1 MSSSYY
7 VTYGTDRLTFP
18 GATGSVAWE
27 YNGETMV
34 LLDPYRTSNDDYMKM
49 RFVTPRGKEI
59 ILEDGS
65 AGNVSA
71 SAFVPVGST
80 AYFTANG
87 FQGDAATT
95 TRLHVTSLANSGFS
109 GVSSENWSNI
119 TTAFYANPNVETHGS
134 AVLTATGSA
143 SAQARTHACYKYS
156 YGEGG
161 KEYYSTVSASGFAP
175 ACTGS
180 WSNAAGRSMW
190 IPRGSHFGFSASS
203 ISGVT
208 YSINPVVSANTISG
222 MALSFNH
229 RNLGTQSLLT
239 GYADSPR
246 VMRLSDGRQKKISA
260 KGVFVWCPNTATT
273 TWEPSPRITA
283 FSSNLD
289 TGTAYGTFIVG
300 SDSASN
306 SAGLFKMYGFASGS
320 SIGAHRDRAGSWRDI
335 TTTNSNYYFPWN
347 FTQISNSSYASGV
360 FSSKRVSYQSTTT
373 AEYMFYG
380 RSGGKSFRIKNGTY
394 NLAAAANSVAKTN
407 QTASKSLS
415 NSGAYSM
422 LCLDST
428 VAPRMSAVCNCSGIW
443 NGSARLY

>member
-7 VTYGTDRLTFP
+7 ITYGGNRLTFP

-34 LLDPYRTSNDDYMKM
+34 LLDPYRTSNADYLKM
-49 RFVTPRGKEI
+49 RFVTPLGDEI
-59 ILEDGS
+59 IIEDGS
-65 AGNVSA
+65 ASNVSA
-71 SAFVPVGST
+71 SAMVPIGST

-87 FQGDAATT
+87 NQGGKD
-95 TRLHVTSLANSGFS
+95 TRWHVTALSNSGFS
-109 GVSSENWSNI
+109 GVSSENWSNVN
-119 TTAFYANPNVETHGS
+119 TAFYGNPNVETHGS

-143 SAQARTHACYKYS
+143 SAQAKTHMVYKYS

-161 KEYYSTVSASGFAP
+161 ANYYSTVSASGFAP
-175 ACTGS
+175 AYTGS
-180 WSNAAGRSMW
+180 WSTAAGRAMW
-190 IPRGSHFGFSASS
+190 IPRGSRFGFSASS
-203 ISGVT
+203 LSGVT
-208 YSINPVVSANTISG
+208 YSISPVASANTISG
-222 MALSFNH
+222 MSLAFNH
-229 RNLGTQSLLT
+229 RNLGTHSLLT

-246 VMRLSDGRQKKISA
+246 DMRLSNGRQKQISA
-260 KGVFVWCPNTATT
+260 KGVFVWCTNTATT

-300 SDSASN
+300 NSSATN
-306 SAGLFKMYGFASGS
+306 SAGLFKMYGFASGNK
-320 SIGAHRDRAGSWRDI
+320 IGSRRDRKGSWGSI

-347 FTQISNSSYASGV
+347 FTQISNSSYASGL
-360 FSSKRVSYQSTTT
+360 FSSKRVSYNSTTT

-394 NLAAAANSVAKTN
+394 RLAAAANSVAKTN

-428 VAPRMSAVCNCSGIW
+428 VALGMSAVCNCSGIW

>member
-1 MSSSYY
+1 MGSSYY
-7 VTYGTDRLTFP
+7 ITYGGNRLTFP
-18 GATGSVAWE
+18 GVTGSVAWE
-27 YNGETMV
+27 YNDGTMV
-34 LLDPYRTSNDDYMKM
+34 MLDPYRTSNGDYLKM
-49 RFVTPRGKEI
+49 RFVTPGGEEI

-71 SAFVPVGST
+71 SAMVPAGST

-95 TRLHVTSLANSGFS
+95 TKYHVTALANSGFS
-109 GVSSENWSNI
+109 GVSSENWSNV
-119 TTAFYANPNVETHGS
+119 TTAFYGNPNVETHGS

-143 SAQARTHACYKYS
+143 SAQATTHMVYKYS

-161 KEYYSTVSASGFAP
+161 PNYYSTVSASGFAP
-175 ACTGS
+175 AYTGS
-180 WSNAAGRSMW
+180 WSFASGRAMW

-203 ISGVT
+203 RSGIT
-208 YSINPVVSANTISG
+208 YSISPVVSANTISG
-222 MALSFNH
+222 MALAFNH
-229 RNLGTQSLLT
+229 RNLGTHSLLT

-246 VMRLSDGRQKKISA
+246 DMYISNCRSKEISA
-260 KGVFVWCPNTATT
+260 NGVFVWCTNTATT

-320 SIGAHRDRAGSWRDI
+320 GIGSRRDRAGSWGSI
-335 TTTNSNYYFPWN
+335 TTTDSNYYFPWN
-347 FTQISNSSYASGV
+347 FTQISNSSYASAV
-360 FSSKRVSYQSTTT
+360 FSSKRVSYQSTTA

-380 RSGGKSFRIKNGTY
+380 RSGGASFRIKNGKY

-407 QTASKSLS
+407 QTASKKLS

-428 VAPRMSAVCNCSGIW
+428 VALGMSAVCNCSGIW

>member
-1 MSSSYY
+1 MGSSYF
-7 VTYGTDRLTFP
+7 VTYGTNRLTF
-18 GATGSVAWE
+18 GGEAGSIAWAHVTD
-27 YNGETMV
+27 TMV
-34 LLDPYRTSNDDYMKM
+34 LLNPYRTSNADYLKM
-49 RFVTPRGKEI
+49 RFVTPGGDEI
-59 ILEDGS
+59 IIEDGS

-71 SAFVPVGST
+71 SAMVPVGST

-87 FQGDAATT
+87 SQGGAD
-95 TRLHVTSLANSGFS
+95 TRWHVTALANSGFS
-109 GVSSENWSNI
+109 GVSSENWSNV
-119 TTAFYANPNVETHGS
+119 TNMFYSNPNVETHGS

-143 SAQARTHACYKYS
+143 SAQASTHACYKYS

-161 KEYYSTVSASGFAP
+161 ANYYATVSASGFAP
-175 ACTGS
+175 AYTGP
-180 WSNAAGRSMW
+180 WSTAANRAMW
-190 IPRGSHFGFSASS
+190 IPRGSRFGFSASS

-208 YSINPVVSANTISG
+208 YSISPVASADTISG
-222 MALSFNH
+222 MALAFNH
-229 RNLGTQSLLT
+229 RNLGTHSLLT

-246 VMRLSDGRQKKISA
+246 NMRLSNGRQKQISA
-260 KGVFVWCPNTATT
+260 KGVFVWCTNTATT
-273 TWEPSPRITA
+273 TWEPTPRITA

-300 SDSASN
+300 SNSASN

-320 SIGAHRDRAGSWRDI
+320 SIGSRRDRAGSWGSI

-347 FTQISNSSYASGV
+347 FTQISNSSYASGI
-360 FSSKRVSYQSTTT
+360 FSSKRVSYKSTTT

-380 RSGGKSFRIKNGTY
+380 RSGGASFRIKDGTY
-394 NLAAAANSVAKTN
+394 NLAAAANSVASTI

-428 VAPRMSAVCNCSGIW
+428 VALGMSAVCNCSGIW

>member
-7 VTYGTDRLTFP
+7 ITYGGNRLTFP
-18 GATGSVAWE
+18 GVTGSVAWE

-34 LLDPYRTSNDDYMKM
+34 MLDPYRTSNVDYLKM
-49 RFVTPRGKEI
+49 RFVTPGGNEI

-71 SAFVPVGST
+71 SAMVPAGST

-87 FQGDAATT
+87 NQTGDD
-95 TRLHVTSLANSGFS
+95 TRWHVTALANNGFS
-109 GVSSENWSNI
+109 GVSSENWSNV
-119 TTAFYANPNVETHGS
+119 TTAIYANPNVETHGS

-143 SAQARTHACYKYS
+143 SAQAITHACYKYS

-161 KEYYSTVSASGFAP
+161 NRYYSTVSASGFAP
-175 ACTGS
+175 AYTGS
-180 WSNAAGRSMW
+180 WSNAADRSMW

-203 ISGVT
+203 LSGTT

-222 MALSFNH
+222 MALAFNH
-229 RNLGTQSLLT
+229 RNLGTHSLLT

-246 VMRLSDGRQKKISA
+246 NMRLSDGRQKQISA

-306 SAGLFKMYGFASGS
+306 SAGLFKMYGFASGN
-320 SIGAHRDRAGSWRDI
+320 SIGSRRDRAGKWRGI

-347 FTQISNSSYASGV
+347 FTQISNSSYASGI
-360 FSSKRVSYQSTTT
+360 FSSKRVSYNSTTT

-394 NLAAAANSVAKTN
+394 RLAAAANSVARTN

-428 VAPRMSAVCNCSGIW
+428 VALNMSAVCNCSGIW

>member
-1 MSSSYY
+1 MGSSYY
-7 VTYGTDRLTFP
+7 ITYGGNRLTFP
-18 GATGSVAWE
+18 GANGSVAWE

-34 LLDPYRTSNDDYMKM
+34 LLDPYSTSNGDYLKM
-49 RFVTPRGKEI
+49 RFVTPLGNEI

-71 SAFVPVGST
+71 SAMVPSGST

-87 FQGDAATT
+87 NQEGTD
-95 TRLHVTSLANSGFS
+95 TRWHVTALANNGFS
-109 GVSSENWSNI
+109 GVSSENWSNV
-119 TTAFYANPNVETHGS
+119 TTAFYGNPNVETHGS

-143 SAQARTHACYKYS
+143 SAQAITHACYKYS

-161 KEYYSTVSASGFAP
+161 AKYYSTVSASGFAP
-175 ACTGS
+175 AYTGS
-180 WSNAAGRSMW
+180 WSTASDRSMW
-190 IPRGSHFGFSASS
+190 IPRGSRFGFSASS
-203 ISGVT
+203 ISGTT

-229 RNLGTQSLLT
+229 RNLGTHSLLT

-246 VMRLSDGRQKKISA
+246 DMRLSNGRQKRISA
-260 KGVFVWCPNTATT
+260 KGVFVWCTNTATT

-306 SAGLFKMYGFASGS
+306 SAGLFKMYGFASGNN
-320 SIGAHRDRAGSWRDI
+320 IGSRRDRAGKWGGI

-360 FSSKRVSYQSTTT
+360 FSSKRVSYNSTTT

-394 NLAAAANSVAKTN
+394 GLAAAANSVAKTN

-428 VAPRMSAVCNCSGIW
+428 VALGMSAVCNCSGIW

>member
-7 VTYGTDRLTFP
+7 ITYGGNRLTFQ

-34 LLDPYRTSNDDYMKM
+34 LLDPYRTSNGDYLKM
-49 RFVTPRGKEI
+49 RFVTPLGNEI

-71 SAFVPVGST
+71 SAMVPTGST

-87 FQGDAATT
+87 SQDGVD
-95 TRLHVTSLANSGFS
+95 TRYHVTALANAGFS
-109 GVSSENWSNI
+109 DVSSESWSNV

-134 AVLTATGSA
+134 AVLTATDSA
-143 SAQARTHACYKYS
+143 SAQATTHVVYKYS

-161 KEYYSTVSASGFAP
+161 ADYYSTVSADGFAP
-175 ACTGS
+175 AFTGS
-180 WSNAAGRSMW
+180 WSNAADRSMW

-203 ISGVT
+203 RSGVT

-222 MALSFNH
+222 MALAFNH
-229 RNLGTQSLLT
+229 RNLGTHSLLT

-246 VMRLSDGRQKKISA
+246 NMRLSNGRQKKISA
-260 KGVFVWCPNTATT
+260 KGVFVWCTNTATT

-320 SIGAHRDRAGSWRDI
+320 SIGSRRDRNGSWGSI
-335 TTTNSNYYFPWN
+335 TTTNANYYFPWN
-347 FTQISNSSYASGV
+347 FTQISNSSYASGM
-360 FSSKRVSYQSTTT
+360 FSAKRVSYQTTTT

-380 RSGGKSFRIKNGTY
+380 RSGGASFRIKNGTY
-394 NLAAAANSVAKTN
+394 KLAAGAGSVAKTN

-428 VAPRMSAVCNCSGIW
+428 VDTRMKAVCNCSGIW

>member
-1 MSSSYY
+1 MASSYY
-7 VTYGTDRLTFP
+7 ITYGGNRLTFP

-34 LLDPYRTSNDDYMKM
+34 LLDPYRTSNGDYLKM
-49 RFVTPRGKEI
+49 RFVTPLGNEI

-71 SAFVPVGST
+71 SAMVPSGST

-87 FQGDAATT
+87 FQGGDD
-95 TRLHVTSLANSGFS
+95 TRYHVTALANAGFS
-109 GVSSENWSNI
+109 GVSSESWSNV
-119 TTAFYANPNVETHGS
+119 TTAFYNNPNVETHGS

-143 SAQARTHACYKYS
+143 SAQAITHACYKYA

-161 KEYYSTVSASGFAP
+161 AQYYSTVSASGFAP
-175 ACTGS
+175 AYTGS
-180 WSNAAGRSMW
+180 WSTAANRGMW

-203 ISGVT
+203 ISGTT

-222 MALSFNH
+222 MALAFNH
-229 RNLGTQSLLT
+229 RNLGTHSLLT

-246 VMRLSDGRQKKISA
+246 DMRLSDGRQKRISA
-260 KGVFVWCPNTATT
+260 KGVFVWCTNTATT

-306 SAGLFKMYGFASGS
+306 SAGLFKMYGFASGNN
-320 SIGAHRDRAGSWRDI
+320 IGSRRDRAGKWGGI

-347 FTQISNSSYASGV
+347 FTQISNSSYASGL
-360 FSSKRVSYQSTTT
+360 FSSKRVRYNSTTT

-394 NLAAAANSVAKTN
+394 KLNAAANSVAKTN

-428 VAPRMSAVCNCSGIW
+428 VALGMSAVCNCSGIW